1 MNDIHSFFSGDLS
14 MTDLQQHDLPDKQQ
28 WILTAARELFAD
40 QGYEE
45 TTIVHIAGRAG
56 VAVGTVYLYFR
67 NKHDILLDVC
77 LHLNAEIMAAI
88 QSPQWFTLPP
98 QQVPRALIEA
108 VFRTSRERMRYM
120 PYYQVEAQTP
130 AEMVRVRA
138 SKQAVTDTLE
148 AFFRQLI
155 ERSLLAPFDT
165 ASYAA
170 LLTTLMSATLHQ
182 CFTIERG
189 EREALYRDG
198 VIAMIERLFFGPPV
212 GVSLDTPVRSPITEG

>member
-1 MNDIHSFFSGDLS
+1 MAESLH
-14 MTDLQQHDLPDKQQ
+14 HDAFNKQQ
-28 WILTAARELFAD
+28 AILTAARELFAD

-45 TTIVHIAGRAG
+45 TTIVHIARRAG
-56 VAVGTVYLYFR
+56 VAVGTLYLYFR
-67 NKHDILLDVC
+67 NKHDVLLDVC
-77 LHLNAEIMAAI
+77 LYLNTEIMAAI
-88 QSPQWFTLPP
+88 QSPQWFSLPP

-130 AEMVRVRA
+130 AEMLRVRA
-138 SKQAVTDTLE
+138 SKQAVTDALE

-155 ERSLLAPFDT
+155 EKDLLPPFDS

-189 EREALYRDG
+189 EREALYREG
-198 VIAMIERLFFGPPV
+198 GIAFIESLFFGPPV
-212 GVSLDTPVRSPITEG
+212 GINTDDAVRSPATEG

>member
-1 MNDIHSFFSGDLS
+1 
-14 MTDLQQHDLPDKQQ
+14 MTDHLKHELVDKQEA
-28 WILTAARELFAD
+28 ILTAARELFAD

-45 TTIVHIAGRAG
+45 TTIVHIARRAG
-56 VAVGTVYLYFR
+56 VAVGTLYLYFR
-67 NKHDILLDVC
+67 NKHDVLLDVC
-77 LHLNAEIMAAI
+77 LHLNTEIMTAI
-88 QSPQWFTLPP
+88 QSPQWFSLPP

-130 AEMVRVRA
+130 AEMLRVRA
-138 SKQAVTDTLE
+138 SKQAVTDALE

-155 ERSLLAPFDT
+155 EKGLLPPFDT

-189 EREALYRDG
+189 EREALYREG
-198 VIAMIERLFFGPPV
+198 VIALIERLFFGPPV
-212 GVSLDTPVRSPITEG
+212 AAGEDGSAHIVVSEG